1 MTRKDQKK
9 QVFNQQKLN
18 SPYCNLPVHTRD
30 TAGTGSGMPRYAKV
44 DYRTRTRVTRFGK
57 PAGFPVPVRN
67 PMGGWNVCDVDV
79 DCPSIHLH
87 LHIPYTETKY
97 IQTFSH
103 LYVEIVEVI

>member
-57 PAGFPVPVRN
+57 PAGFPVPVWN
-67 PMGGWNVCDVDV
+67 PMIGWVYQINQVAGLVRWQDQ
-79 DCPSIHLH
+79 LGF
-87 LHIPYTETKY
+87 ETCNLQLAK
-97 IQTFSH
+97 S
-103 LYVEIVEVI
+103 

>member
-67 PMGGWNVCDVDV
+67 PTEDLVNHVLKTHV
-79 DCPSIHLH
+79 SI
-87 LHIPYTETKY
+87 K
-97 IQTFSH
+97 
-103 LYVEIVEVI
+103 